1 MIKLNKSA
9 SDTRLCTMSPKKRF
23 ATLNFLGEFPGFFP
37 IFCSAWFFLCLCILL
52 PLCVFV
58 LCPHLYVPGC
68 SISRRRWSCQSSWGW
83 QNPREK
89 LRRTRFYTPNST
101 RDNNICSESRSRAA
115 HMYIVHTV
123 WSFTLG
129 SSSHWNYEYW
139 PSAPLPSIFTM
150 LRKLHPRGPRA
161 YNEQILQNQC
171 LTFFMNIPRNLHL

>member
-129 SSSHWNYEYW
+129 SSSIETMSIGPQPLCLASSLCSESYIPEVLGPLMNRFCRI
-139 PSAPLPSIFTM
+139 SA
-150 LRKLHPRGPRA
+150 
-161 YNEQILQNQC
+161 
-171 LTFFMNIPRNLHL
+171 